1 VVTEDECLRFLQRN
15 GLFETDG
22 HFSTV
27 EGLYRLHS
35 VQCDGS
41 PHCGAAG
48 VKTKTITGPSS

>member
-1 VVTEDECLRFLQRN
+1 
-15 GLFETDG
+15 
-22 HFSTV
+22 V
-27 EGLYRLHS
+27 EGPHRLRS